1 MLQGFPQV
9 SSEDTQKL
17 ILGSM
22 PGKSSLA
29 IGQYYAH
36 SRNCFWQIMGEVYGA
51 SPELPYRQRLDIL
64 LRNRIGLWNVI
75 SRCQRSTSLDSD
87 IEAGSVV
94 ANDFA
99 GFFEEHPQIQLI
111 CFNGRKA
118 QEIFIKHMKKLIVPS
133 TITLCLLPSTSPANT
148 GLTFDQKLAA
158 WRDALQE
165 EVAMPLSGK
174 AMSTP

>member
-1 MLQGFPQV
+1 
-9 SSEDTQKL
+9 
-17 ILGSM
+17 
-22 PGKSSLA
+22 
-29 IGQYYAH
+29 
-36 SRNCFWQIMGEVYGA
+36 MGELYDA

-64 LRNRIGLWNVI
+64 LKNKVGLWNVI
-75 SRCQRSTSLDSD
+75 RSCRRTTSLDSD
-87 IEAGSVV
+87 IEASSIV

-99 GFFEEHPQIQLI
+99 GFFAEHPQLQLI

-118 QEIFIKHMKKLIVPS
+118 EEIFIKQMKQHIVPS

-165 EVAMPLSGK
+165 QVSMPLPGS
-174 AMSTP
+174 AMTCP